1 MGGKPKPEVQWFKN
15 DNPVVHRVL
24 ADGSLYIEK
33 TELTDSGKYTARV
46 TNQAGQSEATVH
58 ITVSQPSPPEGLKF
72 IINLQLCRP
81 QIYHRC
87 CFNIKLVPTCFGEFL
102 LQVILDIVQF
112 EWKTLLDTW
121 H

>member
-1 MGGKPKPEVQWFKN
+1 MILFFTVPFINTQSVEVYTSVGPPTTVSIEMGGKPKPEVQWFKD

-58 ITVSQPSPPEGLKF
+58 ITASQSSPPEGLKF
-72 IINLQLCRP
+72 IINLQLCCP
-81 QIYHRC
+81 QIYRRL
-87 CFNIKLVPTCFGEFL
+87 I
-102 LQVILDIVQF
+102 
-112 EWKTLLDTW
+112 
-121 H
+121 